1 MAADRLLAR
10 ENGVIEQFGI
20 NLTTNSDYIVR
31 LYRECSVI
39 STPRFRQTGS
49 LRRVPWNIL
58 AANSRERHRQS
69 LRCTLMQR
77 RNRLSAM
84 QSLDQQRITM
94 PASTVNTLR
103 RSSRVPIKVPIRV
116 TNLEPN
122 AQFSEVGE
130 TLVVNA
136 HGCAL
141 RFPLKLDAGIALRLH
156 SRGGRQATAYVVF
169 CQPMAPEGQG
179 FRLGAQLDRPE
190 NFWGL
195 ESCPDDWRVI
205 EMRAPV
211 AQQPQQK
218 SSVTLAVTD
227 QPQIPSRA
235 SREVLA
241 KIEEQ
246 LSEDRLRGILAKFA
260 QPLQAEVRE
269 LREKLAANARRNRF
283 EVSLGYIPPE
293 LEEKLWERLRQ
304 DVGVR
309 VLRQTREQ
317 SAEIF
322 GSAMTAIEQKT
333 SAALTEFRHR
343 LAGEL
348 HTVDQ
353 RAQALSK
360 ELTTAVQQH
369 VRAGTEKL
377 QRQALETGGHINAQG
392 EKLLSSLQKQL
403 ADSHQAHRRDLE
415 KIQTDAA
422 TRASRLQAE
431 VSDLGRRVTALNASV
446 RRLETDLDAH
456 LERVAGEIVSEART
470 QLENAVAVNHKVLQ
484 ARGSTEVET
493 RLNEICGHMRTIQH
507 RIEESFG
514 GSLSA
519 QGEEVLQSIA
529 QQFEELARQSTEKW
543 RLALARD
550 LNSVANNLGRQL
562 RHELEPEGGQ
572 S

>member
-1 MAADRLLAR
+1 
-10 ENGVIEQFGI
+10 
-20 NLTTNSDYIVR
+20 
-31 LYRECSVI
+31 
-39 STPRFRQTGS
+39 
-49 LRRVPWNIL
+49 
-58 AANSRERHRQS
+58 
-69 LRCTLMQR
+69 
-77 RNRLSAM
+77 
-84 QSLDQQRITM
+84 M
-94 PASTVNTLR
+94 PASTVHTLR
-103 RSSRVPIKVPIRV
+103 RSSRVPINVPLRV
-116 TNLEPN
+116 TSLEPN
-122 AQFSEVGE
+122 TQFSEVCE
-130 TLVVNA
+130 TLVVSA

-141 RFPLKLDAGIALRLH
+141 RFPLKVDAGIALRLH

-169 CQPMAPEGQG
+169 CQPMGAEGQG

-205 EMRAPV
+205 EMPATA
-211 AQQPQQK
+211 AQRPQQK
-218 SSVTLAVTD
+218 SSATLAVAHN
-227 QPQIPSRA
+227 PQTPSRA

-260 QPLQAEVRE
+260 QPLQAEVTE

-293 LEEKLWERLRQ
+293 LEQKLWERLRQ
-304 DVGVR
+304 DVGAR
-309 VLRQTREQ
+309 VLQQTREQ

-322 GSAMTAIEQKT
+322 GSAMTAIEQKI

-348 HTVDQ
+348 HAVDQ

-360 ELTTAVQQH
+360 ELTTTVQQH
-369 VRAGTEKL
+369 VRVGTEKL
-377 QRQALETGGHINAQG
+377 QRQALDTGAHFNAQG

-403 ADSHQAHRRDLE
+403 ADSHQEHCQDLE
-415 KIQTDAA
+415 KIRTDTATKAAGLQTGV
-422 TRASRLQAE
+422 L
-431 VSDLGRRVTALNASV
+431 DLGRRVTALNESV

-470 QLENAVAVNHKVLQ
+470 QLESAVVVNHKALQ
-484 ARGSTEVET
+484 TRGSTEVEAK
-493 RLNEICGHMRTIQH
+493 LNEICGHMRTIQN

-514 GSLSA
+514 GSLNA
-519 QGEEVLQSIA
+519 QGEEALESIA
-529 QQFEELARQSTEKW
+529 QQFEELAHQSTEKW

-550 LNSVANNLGRQL
+550 LNSVANNLGQQL
-562 RHELEPEGGQ
+562 RHELEPEGGK